1 MTQITVE
8 GNELVIR
15 VDLDNA
21 GQVSQSGKSN
31 VIDSTHGFAGV
42 ATPFGMAKVSINVI
56 TSDQKWTGGG
66 MAGKAAAQPKP
77 QLHRPNGAPQGNGN
91 ARV

>member
-15 VDLDNA
+15 IDLDSA
-21 GQVSQSGKSN
+21 GSVSASGKSN
-31 VIDSTHGFAGV
+31 VIDSTHGFVGV
-42 ATPFGMAKVSINVI
+42 ATPFGVCKVSVNAI

-66 MAGKAAAQPKP
+66 MTAQNVKRP
-77 QLHRPNGAPQGNGN
+77 QPQVVKTNQPNGNGN

>member
-21 GQVSQSGKSN
+21 GEVSQSGKSQ
-31 VIDSTHGFAGV
+31 VIDSTHGFVGQ
-42 ATPFGMAKVSINVI
+42 ATPFGVVKVSVNVI

-66 MAGKAAAQPKP
+66 MPAQNAKRP
-77 QLHRPNGAPQGNGN
+77 QPQVVKNNQPNGNGN